1 MRILSAIAV
10 SCALLLSACKQE
22 KADPNAKA
30 AGGEVLPGSVSDA
43 MIDLDK
49 STAIAPVLPAS
60 GSANKDKAA
69 TPAAEETAATATS
82 SPSTAADA
90 QPAAADAAAE

>member
-1 MRILSAIAV
+1 MRIPSAIAI
-10 SCALLLSACKQE
+10 SCALLLTACKQE

-69 TPAAEETAATATS
+69 IPDVEESAASATS
-82 SPSTAADA
+82 SPSVAADA

>member
-30 AGGEVLPGSVSDA
+30 AGGEVLPGSVSDS
-43 MIDLDK
+43 MIDLDR
-49 STAIAPVLPAS
+49 STAVAPVLPAS
-60 GSANKDKAA
+60 GSVNKDKAA
-69 TPAAEETAATATS
+69 SPAAEETTATAMS
-82 SPSTAADA
+82 SPSVAADA